1 LLAPGG
7 EIAVVGPAANKSI
20 WDWMLSACCVPAVMV
35 ADRLHRDTPDIGV
48 TLAAPQESLGEIRR
62 DAAEVLPG
70 AVIRRGLCYH
80 YLLRWS
86 S

>member
-1 LLAPGG
+1 
-7 EIAVVGPAANKSI
+7 
-20 WDWMLSACCVPAVMV
+20 MT
-35 ADRLHRDTPDIGV
+35 R
-48 TLAAPQESLGEIRR
+48 AAPQESLGEIRR

-70 AVIRRGLCYH
+70 AVIRRGLYYH